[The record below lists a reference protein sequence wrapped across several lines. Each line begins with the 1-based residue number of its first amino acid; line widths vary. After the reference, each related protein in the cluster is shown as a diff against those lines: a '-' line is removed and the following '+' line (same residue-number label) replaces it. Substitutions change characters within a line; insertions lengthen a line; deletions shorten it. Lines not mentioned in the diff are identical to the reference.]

1 MLNAYWLN
9 DPKGLVWY
17 LPHFFVTNLN
27 KPGKIRVVFDA
38 AARFR
43 YNDLFLRGP
52 PSIQSLVSILQRSRK
67 FRVVFSADMN
77 AFYHRVDV
85 TKHHQSLQRF
95 VYRKFGSET
104 QDKTFQFTTLIFGA
118 ICSSSAAVFPLQHAA
133 NKCAN
138 FPIVAEKMKDNFY
151 SDNMIDFFE
160 IEEEAM
166 DFARQVTASL
176 EAGGF
181 ILTAIASSSTK
192 VLKSIPTKQRSS
204 QPVDLNL
211 GGLQI
216 EYQVGLEWNLATD
229 TFGIRT
235 RQLPSVATRRR
246 LFLAISLVFDPLGL
260 CLPVITCAKLIF
272 QETQKDSMVDSSRRG
287 WDSPLPEETL
297 VKWDDWTNHF
307 HKLCFSRIPRC
318 FRDRSS
324 L

>member
-1 MLNAYWLN
+1 MLNAWLK

-43 YNDLFLRGP
+43 SVSYNDLFLRGP
-52 PSIQSLVSILQRSRK
+52 PSILSLVSVLLRSRQL
-67 FRVVFSADMN
+67 RVALSADMT
-77 AFYHRVDV
+77 AFYHRVGV
-85 TKHHQSLQRF
+85 AKHHHQRF

-104 QDKTFQFTTLIFGA
+104 QVKTYQFTTLIFGA
-118 ICSSSAAVFPLQHAA
+118 ICLPSAAVFPLQHAA

-138 FPIVAEKMKDNFY
+138 FPIIAEKMKDNFY
-151 SDNMIDFFE
+151 SDNMIDSFE

-181 ILTAIASSSTK
+181 TLTEF

-211 GGLQI
+211 DGLQI
-216 EYQVGLEWNLATD
+216 EYQVGLEWDLITD

-260 CLPVITCAKLIF
+260 CLPVITCTKLIF
-272 QETQKDSMVDSSRRG
+272 QETQ
-287 WDSPLPEETL
+287 
-297 VKWDDWTNHF
+297 
-307 HKLCFSRIPRC
+307 
-318 FRDRSS
+318 
-324 L
+324 